1 MKIFKT
7 KNKGFMLAEAI
18 IAILI
23 TVLCFEILYSTINTV
38 RTVSHKRDG
47 VNNVAFAYIQLNR
60 FIKDR
65 DLMLDIKHSDV
76 KRAILKQKKKDE
88 ENKVYYETYSFY
100 ERKGQLRMSQ
110 VYMPLMMNLRTVY
123 FSYVNKDVM
132 KMKIVERDGRCSILA
147 FKLKEMEKDQ
157 RADEPKK

>member
-76 KRAILKQKKKDE
+76 KRAILKQKRRMKRIKYTMRHIHFMRE
-88 ENKVYYETYSFY
+88 KV
-100 ERKGQLRMSQ
+100 
-110 VYMPLMMNLRTVY
+110 N
-123 FSYVNKDVM
+123 
-132 KMKIVERDGRCSILA
+132 
-147 FKLKEMEKDQ
+147 
-157 RADEPKK
+157 

>member
-65 DLMLDIKHSDV
+65 ELMLDIKHSDV

-100 ERKGQLRMSQ
+100 ERKG
-110 VYMPLMMNLRTVY
+110 N
-123 FSYVNKDVM
+123 
-132 KMKIVERDGRCSILA
+132 
-147 FKLKEMEKDQ
+147 
-157 RADEPKK
+157 